1 MYFNINPI
9 NLLRALSLA
18 LELSSGGLSRHHWRT
33 AMIASRIAEQI
44 KLEEN
49 ERHKLIHA
57 ALLHDI
63 GAASSW
69 SEKHQLRNYENPSLH
84 KHAEAGYE
92 LLKDSKQLGHLADTV
107 RHHHDFWDGSSP
119 CGLAGKEIPILG
131 RIIHLADR
139 VEILI
144 QDGTFIFNQR
154 PLILSAIQKLSGTNF
169 DPDLVQ
175 ALQDISGQESFWLD
189 LVNPYYYQN
198 FFEQID
204 AYGLIR
210 FSLDDIINISE
221 IFATII
227 DRTSRFTAVH
237 SRSVSTVAAFL
248 ATAKGFSS
256 DEIKTM
262 RIAGLMHDLGKLA
275 VPTNI
280 LEKAGKLSGQEFYMI
295 KQHTYYTYRIL
306 MQIDGFSTIAEWAA
320 YHHETLDG
328 KGYPFQIKANSLSL
342 GSRIVAVAD
351 VFTALTENRPYQAT
365 MALDRVEKIMRTM
378 VTNHK
383 LDGTLTE
390 QLFSNSQQIH
400 DLTQQVIMQGQG

>member
-33 AMIASRIAEQI
+33 AMIANRIAEKI
-44 KLEEN
+44 GLEEAA
-49 ERHKLIHA
+49 RHKLIYA

-63 GAASSW
+63 GAASYW
-69 SEKHQLRNYENPSLH
+69 SEKHQLRNYNHPFLH

-92 LLKDSKQLGHLADTV
+92 LLKDSKQLGYLADTV

-119 CGLAGKEIPILG
+119 CGLAGKEIPLLG
-131 RIIHLADR
+131 RIINLADR
-139 VEILI
+139 VEVLI
-144 QDGTFIFNQR
+144 QDEPCVFDQR
-154 PLILSAIQKLSGTNF
+154 PIILATIQKFSGLYF
-169 DPDLVQ
+169 DPDLVW
-175 ALQDISGQESFWLD
+175 ALQDISRQESFWLD

-198 FFEQID
+198 FFEQIFS
-204 AYGLIR
+204 YGLIR

-237 SRSVSTVAAFL
+237 SRSVATVSAFL
-248 ATAKGFSS
+248 ATATGFSA
-256 DEIKTM
+256 DEVKTM

-275 VPTNI
+275 IPSGI
-280 LEKAGKLSGQEFYMI
+280 LEKPGKLTEQEFHMV

-306 MQIDGFSTIAEWAA
+306 KQIDGFSTIAEWAA

-328 KGYPFQIKANSLSL
+328 KGYPFRIKESALSL

-351 VFTALTENRPYQAT
+351 VFTALTENRPYRLSLELQK
-365 MALDRVEKIMRTM
+365 VEKIMRTM
-378 VTNHK
+378 VSNHK
-383 LDGTLTE
+383 LDGQLTE
-390 QLFSNSQQIH
+390 ELFSNSRQIH
-400 DLTQQVIMQGQG
+400 DLTQQVIMQS

>member
-9 NLLRALSLA
+9 NLLRSLSLA

-33 AMIASRIAEQI
+33 AMIANQIAEAI
-44 KLEEN
+44 NLAEN
-49 ERHKLIHA
+49 ERHQLVHA

-63 GAASSW
+63 GAASNW
-69 SEKHQLRNYENPSLH
+69 SEKHQLRNFENPAPH

-92 LLKDSKQLGHLADTV
+92 LLKDSKQLGYLAEAI

-119 CGLAGKEIPILG
+119 CGLSGKEIPLLG
-131 RIIHLADR
+131 RIINLADR
-139 VEILI
+139 VEVLL
-144 QDGTFIFNQR
+144 QEDTFIFDQR
-154 PLILSAIQKLSGTNF
+154 PMILAAIEKFSGVYF

-175 ALQDISGQESFWLD
+175 TLHDISGQESFWLD

-198 FFEQID
+198 FFAQID
-204 AYGLIR
+204 SYGLVR
-210 FSLDDIINISE
+210 FSLNDIINISE

-248 ATAKGFSS
+248 ATATGFSS
-256 DEIKTM
+256 DEVKTM
-262 RIAGLMHDLGKLA
+262 QIAGLLHDIGKLA
-275 VPTNI
+275 VPNSI
-280 LEKAGKLSGQEFYMI
+280 LEKHSKLTEQEFYQI
-295 KQHTYYTYRIL
+295 KQHSYYTYRIL
-306 MQIDGFSTIAEWAA
+306 RQIDGFATIAEWAA

-328 KGYPFQIKANSLSL
+328 KGYPFQIKAASLSL

-351 VFTALTENRPYQAT
+351 VFTALTENRPYHST
-365 MALDRVEKIMRTM
+365 MALDRVEKIMRAM
-378 VTNHK
+378 VKNHK
-383 LDGTLTE
+383 LDGLLTE

-400 DLTQQVIMQGQG
+400 DLTQQVIMQDKH